1 MFAGNSQSIVF
12 IICWI
17 KTSRLICYGSAF
29 LKYDTGYFSIL
40 CKDFLWS
47 PATIDLYVFFFRFPD
62 LFLGSGHGLSAFQTE
77 HGNFGRTTAM
87 TGSGHV
93 NGHVTT
99 ANYNGSAGYLIG
111 FISPYG
117 TKEFNSC
124 HNAFGILTGNPRR
137 TATLTSDG
145 YVKCFVSLCSQL
157 IQSNIFS
164 YFYACSEFYTHLT
177 KDINFCCNNIL
188 LQNE

>member
-1 MFAGNSQSIVF
+1 
-12 IICWI
+12 
-17 KTSRLICYGSAF
+17 
-29 LKYDTGYFSIL
+29 
-40 CKDFLWS
+40 
-47 PATIDLYVFFFRFPD
+47 
-62 LFLGSGHGLSAFQTE
+62 
-77 HGNFGRTTAM
+77 M

-124 HNAFGILTGNPRR
+124 HNAFGILTGNPRH

-157 IQSNIFS
+157 IQRNIFS
-164 YFYACSEFYTHLT
+164 YFYTGLNLNAHGFD
-177 KDINFCCNNIL
+177 DIDFGLYHIL
-188 LQNE
+188 LQFEGWDAVNQHTAGHFIFLENGR